1 MADTDHDA
9 GDTGRCRSYM
19 PMTPPPNM
27 KRAASKEFEIPTT
40 KKHRASSVA
49 FDHSSQLLHVRASG
63 EQVHP
68 ALLFTEDDELVQGVR
83 QRDAMTAVDDED
95 AISTPD
101 ADEYGYLNDESDA
114 SVYEDAAA
122 ELPRD
127 AEGQE
132 IFHARRG
139 DGDTSLEED
148 EDDLFGKFFG
158 KSKALVKVE
167 EAADEDSDLEIIDSQ
182 PHQPNTTDKTKHRA
196 TDHYSHHDPKEHVP
210 GCTHTTRSASTPP
223 PPSSFPAPK
232 TAFVKKRPEQS
243 DLVKDVR
250 RSLTQQRKLHD
261 KAKQFQPRLPLGSH
275 RYWICVLHTGRR
287 VSTINSEKHFTWL
300 KGNRL
305 STIATIW
312 HHHATATL
320 SEDFAL
326 LLGHELVDFKD
337 TCEDLDYF
345 GDQFVCLRAVAGKDL
360 QAKGKELGEG
370 CPPEVIEIDLE

>member
-287 VSTINSEKHFTWL
+287 VSTINSEKHFTCTPIL
-300 KGNRL
+300 P
-305 STIATIW
+305 SQTT
-312 HHHATATL
+312 
-320 SEDFAL
+320 
-326 LLGHELVDFKD
+326 
-337 TCEDLDYF
+337 
-345 GDQFVCLRAVAGKDL
+345 
-360 QAKGKELGEG
+360 
-370 CPPEVIEIDLE
+370 PPPPLHSPSPSPTPH

>member
-1 MADTDHDA
+1 MADTDRD
-9 GDTGRCRSYM
+9 GNSTGRCRSYM

-27 KRAASKEFEIPTT
+27 KRAASNESETPAT
-40 KKHRASSVA
+40 KKHRGSSVA

-63 EQVHP
+63 EQIHP
-68 ALLFTEDDELVQGVR
+68 ALLFTEDDELVRNVR
-83 QRDAMTAVDDED
+83 QQDAMVVTDDED
-95 AISTPD
+95 AAPAPD
-101 ADEYGYLNDESDA
+101 ADEYDYLNDESDA

-122 ELPRD
+122 ELASD

-132 IFHARRG
+132 VFHARRG
-139 DGDTSLEED
+139 DGDTSLEEED
-148 EDDLFGKFFG
+148 DDLFGKFFG
-158 KSKALVKVE
+158 KSKAQVKVE
-167 EAADEDSDLEIIDSQ
+167 EAAEEDSDLEIIDTQ
-182 PHQPNTTDKTKHRA
+182 PHRPASTDKPAQRT
-196 TDHYSHHDPKEHVP
+196 TDHYSHHDPTEHVP

-223 PPSSFPAPK
+223 PPSSIPALKPL
-232 TAFVKKRPEQS
+232 VKKRPEQS

-261 KAKQFQPRLPLGSH
+261 KAKQFQPRLALGSH
-275 RYWICVLHTGRR
+275 RYWICVLHAGRR

-305 STIATIW
+305 STIATIS

-320 SEDFAL
+320 TEDFVL
-326 LLGHELVDFKD
+326 LLGHERVDLKD
-337 TCEDLDYF
+337 TCEELDYF

-360 QAKGKELGEG
+360 QAKGRELGEG

>member
-9 GDTGRCRSYM
+9 GDTGRCRSSM
-19 PMTPPPNM
+19 PMTPPLNM
-27 KRAASKEFEIPTT
+27 KRAASNEFETPAK
-40 KKHRASSVA
+40 KKHQASSVA

-63 EQVHP
+63 EQIHP
-68 ALLFTEDDELVQGVR
+68 ALLFTEDDELVQNV
-83 QRDAMTAVDDED
+83 QQQDAMNTVDDED
-95 AISTPD
+95 AGSIAD

-114 SVYEDAAA
+114 SVYEDPAA

-127 AEGQE
+127 AHGQE
-132 IFHARRG
+132 VFHARRG
-139 DGDTSLEED
+139 DGDTSLEEE

-167 EAADEDSDLEIIDSQ
+167 EAAGEDSDFEIIDSL
-182 PHQPNTTDKTKHRA
+182 PHQPNNTDKAKHRA
-196 TDHYSHHDPKEHVP
+196 TDPYSHHDPTEHVP

-223 PPSSFPAPK
+223 PRSAFPAPK
-232 TAFVKKRPEQS
+232 TFLKKRPEQS

-337 TCEDLDYF
+337 TCEELDDF
-345 GDQFVCLRAVAGKDL
+345 GDQFICLRAVAGKDQ
-360 QAKGKELGEG
+360 QAKGRELGEG